1 MRGFHVQNENRAF
14 AGGVY
19 TALAAT
25 GAMTQES
32 IKIYS
37 LSVFSSISFQNV
49 WMQ

>member
-1 MRGFHVQNENRAF
+1 MFKMRTESQNRAF
-14 AGGVY
+14 VRGVY